1 MHQLAAPV
9 SGVSVRALLPSH
21 GCALF
26 INASP
31 LSAVGCK
38 DPGEK
43 SAGRVPCWNADLGRV
58 PSWNADLFISG
69 VAGIVVAAMCVALA
83 CVALLAASSPD
94 AHVAASQRWA
104 SESILHNTE
113 ALATSHLHI
122 PARTTFL
129 EEVSKQYTPDV
140 ASSMN
145 FSVDPW

>member
-1 MHQLAAPV
+1 MYQLAAPV
-9 SGVSVRALLPSH
+9 SGVSVRAFLPSP

-31 LSAVGCK
+31 LSVGCE
-38 DPGEK
+38 DPGENC
-43 SAGRVPCWNADLGRV
+43 AGRV
-58 PSWNADLFISG
+58 PSWNADLVRVPSWNADLSISG

-113 ALATSHLHI
+113 ALATSRLHI